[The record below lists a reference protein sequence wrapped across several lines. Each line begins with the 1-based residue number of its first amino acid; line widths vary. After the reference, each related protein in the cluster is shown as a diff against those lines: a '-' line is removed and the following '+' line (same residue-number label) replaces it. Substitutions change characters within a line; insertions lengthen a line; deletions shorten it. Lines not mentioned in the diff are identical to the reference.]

1 MSVKDGA
8 ALTQP
13 TGPSDAFVT
22 QITACQ
28 SRLYA
33 YILTLTGDREQAR
46 EILQEANLVIWRK
59 ADQFE
64 EGTNF
69 IAWAFQIARYQV
81 LAYRQKIARDKLVFD
96 DALLQGMA
104 DIFAEDEPFDARQ
117 DALAK
122 CIEQIAP
129 NHRNLLHI
137 RYSDG
142 QSVKE
147 IASKLDKSANA
158 VAKVLHRTRIALMKC
173 IESKLSEGGA

>member
-1 MSVKDGA
+1 M
-8 ALTQP
+8 TQP
-13 TGPSDAFVT
+13 TGQSDAFVM

-33 YILTLTGDREQAR
+33 YILSLTGDREQAR
-46 EILQEANLVIWRK
+46 EVLQETNLVIWRK

-96 DALLQGMA
+96 DALLDGMA
-104 DIFAEDEPFDARQ
+104 DIFAEDESFDARQ
-117 DALAK
+117 DALAM

-129 NHRNLLHI
+129 NHRNLLRI
-137 RYSDG
+137 RYTDG
-142 QSVKE
+142 LSVKE
-147 IASKLDKSANA
+147 MSAQLDKSANA
-158 VAKVLHRTRIALMKC
+158 IAKLLHRTRLALLKC
-173 IESKLSEGGA
+173 IEARLSGEQP